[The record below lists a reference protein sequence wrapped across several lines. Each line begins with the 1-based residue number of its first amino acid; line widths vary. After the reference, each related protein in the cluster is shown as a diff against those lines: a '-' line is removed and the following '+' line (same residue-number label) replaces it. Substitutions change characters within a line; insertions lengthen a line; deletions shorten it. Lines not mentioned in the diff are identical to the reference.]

1 MDINFD
7 VQETRPG
14 KEVVVSVKAD
24 PDSTVHLLAVDK
36 SVLILRND
44 NDIKESRVTHRIF
57 FLNLFKKTSSTRE
70 EKNKKSYQKNPIIY
84 FA

>member
-14 KEVVVSVKAD
+14 KEVIVSVKAD

-44 NDIKESRVTHRIF
+44 NDIKESRVTQSIRPNYLKNTHYGK
-57 FLNLFKKTSSTRE
+57 NSSKE
-70 EKNKKSYQKNPIIY
+70 
-84 FA
+84 